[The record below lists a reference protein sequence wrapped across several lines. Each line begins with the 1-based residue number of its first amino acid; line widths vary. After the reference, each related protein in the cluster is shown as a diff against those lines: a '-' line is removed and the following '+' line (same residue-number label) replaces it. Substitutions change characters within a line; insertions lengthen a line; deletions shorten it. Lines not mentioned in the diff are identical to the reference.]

1 MKTQTSLTSDLKIS
15 RIITGLWQIAD
26 IERNKKID
34 PKEYSRTL
42 TPYVDAG
49 FTTFDMAD
57 HYGSSELILGHFNS
71 ENPTS
76 NLTLLTKWVPKPGPV
91 SRNMVKEAVHLALK
105 RLKRPNIDLL
115 QYHAWHYPDPS
126 WIDALCYL
134 KELKD
139 EGLIK
144 HIGVTNFDAAH
155 LRIALTSG
163 IPIVSNQISHS
174 ILDDRARSKEME
186 EVCKKFNVKLI
197 AYGVVMG
204 GFLTQKWLGK
214 SEPTQESLKTWSEM
228 KYKRFIDAS
237 GGWEGYQNILGIVD
251 GIARDHN
258 ASIANICSKFVL
270 DNPMVSSI
278 IIGARLGESDHIK
291 ENTNILSIDLSDAQ
305 RKTIEEAQKSLK
317 AIPGNCGDEYRKT
330 PYLTASGDLSHHYKK
345 IPKVFDQAALT
356 KQRMS
361 VSSGT
366 KWESIAGYSRA
377 IKHKN
382 RILVSGTTA
391 THRAMLIGSNDAA
404 AQTYFIL
411 DKIEAAIGDLGGSL
425 SDVVRTRIYIKN
437 LSDWESVAKA
447 HGEKF
452 IGINPANTMVKAG
465 LIGDEYLVEI
475 EAEAEST

>member
-1 MKTQTSLTSDLKIS
+1 MNTQTSLTSDLKIS

-26 IERNKKID
+26 IERNKKVD
-34 PKEYSRTL
+34 PKEYSQTL
-42 TPYVDAG
+42 TPYIDAG

-57 HYGSSELILGHFNS
+57 HYGSSELILGHYNS

-237 GGWEGYQNILGIVD
+237 GGWEGYQNILGVVD
-251 GIARDHN
+251 SIAKDHN

-270 DNPMVSSI
+270 DNPTVSSI
-278 IIGARLGESDHIK
+278 IIGARLGESDHIQ
-291 ENTNILSIDLSDAQ
+291 ENTKILSIDLSDAQ
-305 RKTIEEAQKSLK
+305 RKSIEEAQKSLK

-345 IPKVFDQAALT
+345 IPKDFDQAALT

-391 THRAMLIGSNDAA
+391 THRDKLIGSNDAA

>member
-1 MKTQTSLTSDLKIS
+1 
-15 RIITGLWQIAD
+15 
-26 IERNKKID
+26 
-34 PKEYSRTL
+34 
-42 TPYVDAG
+42 
-49 FTTFDMAD
+49 
-57 HYGSSELILGHFNS
+57 
-71 ENPTS
+71 
-76 NLTLLTKWVPKPGPV
+76 
-91 SRNMVKEAVHLALK
+91 
-105 RLKRPNIDLL
+105 
-115 QYHAWHYPDPS
+115 
-126 WIDALCYL
+126 
-134 KELKD
+134 
-139 EGLIK
+139 
-144 HIGVTNFDAAH
+144 
-155 LRIALTSG
+155 
-163 IPIVSNQISHS
+163 
-174 ILDDRARSKEME
+174 
-186 EVCKKFNVKLI
+186 
-197 AYGVVMG
+197 MG

-391 THRAMLIGSNDAA
+391 THRDMLIGSNDAA

-475 EAEAEST
+475 EAEAECFFFNSY